1 MFGTMKTVVVTLA
14 AIVATGRANYQF
26 SDDSWTRVAY
36 CDTNAYSALDYPVA
50 TLAQMASVSTSVKIC
65 SYGSTLDCVTSA
77 SGSFP
82 IQQFA
87 AGRLM
92 ISRQLN
98 GSCCARGAACLGTVW
113 SGPPSRVNEMMFTC
127 SGGCAARVETP
138 TVPDYIYHACGNANG
153 MHFTVRNSTTR
164 GRTTQCSWGRSSGG
178 YNTGRG
184 RLEAFINFPVTT
196 APTTPTAAPT
206 AAPTGSNDPTI
217 TAQRVDVLER
227 NYRAVM
233 SQIAALSSSTTAQTA
248 SVLSSL
254 TSVAVR
260 ADDNSV
266 VAADLVMNMTM
277 VQGNVSGLV
286 GALRTAVATAAVGGG
301 GTTTTPPQV
310 TATAANEL
318 VLNSAA
324 AVKVTTGTC
333 SNNDL
338 CGAASFA
345 ATLKAAL
352 QNL

>member
-1 MFGTMKTVVVTLA
+1 M
-14 AIVATGRANYQF
+14 VATVEANYQF
-26 SDDSWTRVAY
+26 TDNSWTRVAY
-36 CDTNAYSALDYPVA
+36 CDTTRYSALEYPIS
-50 TLAQMASVSTSVKIC
+50 TLAQMASASTSVKIC
-65 SYGSTLDCVTSA
+65 TYGSTLDCVTSA
-77 SGSFP
+77 LGSFP
-82 IQQFA
+82 VQQFA

-92 ISRQLN
+92 ISRQPN
-98 GSCCARGAACLGTVW
+98 GSCCARGPACLRNVW
-113 SGPPSRVNEMMFTC
+113 SGPAARVNEVMFTC
-127 SGGCAARVETP
+127 LGGCFPYNEDRSAI
-138 TVPDYIYHACGNANG
+138 DYVFHACGNAHG
-153 MHFTVRNSTTR
+153 MHFSVRNSTTR
-164 GRTTQCSWGRSSGG
+164 GSTPRCSWGLSSGG
-178 YNTGRG
+178 FSTGRG